1 MRELSAVEARVLAV
15 LVEKAATVPDT
26 YPLSLNSLVAGCN
39 QKTAR
44 QPVMELSEAEVLVAL
59 DELKRL
65 HLVVEVSGSRVVRF
79 EYNMGR
85 VLGLPSQS
93 VALLA
98 VLMLRGPQTA
108 AELRLNAERL
118 HRFADISSVEGFLDE
133 LAGKELPRV
142 VKLARSPGERE
153 ARWVQLLTG
162 PSTGSGR
169 AEEGGEGPSTGSGR
183 TEVGSVRAELG
194 TVRSEPGAAG
204 LRFVLPE
211 GARRVHEMVMPLR
224 WGDMDAM
231 GHVNNTLYFRYME
244 VCRLDWIFSVGVDPK
259 LSTAGPVIINAFC
272 NFLRQLEFPGDIRVT
287 MSVANP
293 GRSSFDTFHTIE
305 RVDEPGVVYAEG
317 GARSV
322 WPDYAAKRSEPM
334 PDWFRARLTE

>member
-1 MRELSAVEARVLAV
+1 MRVLSVVEARVLAV

-44 QPVMELSEAEVLVAL
+44 QPVMELAEAEVLVAL

-79 EYNMGR
+79 EHNMGR

-98 VLMLRGPQTA
+98 VLTLRGPQTA

-118 HRFADISSVEGFLDE
+118 HRFVDISSVEGFLDE
-133 LAGKELPRV
+133 LAGKEPARV

-162 PSTGSGR
+162 PSTGSG
-169 AEEGGEGPSTGSGR
+169 P
-183 TEVGSVRAELG
+183 TEVGSGQVEPG
-194 TVRSEPGAAG
+194 TARTEAGAAG

-231 GHVNNTLYFRYME
+231 GHINNTLYFRYME

-305 RVDEPGVVYAEG
+305 RVDQPGMVYAEG
-317 GARSV
+317 GARTV
-322 WPDYAAKRSEPM
+322 WTDYAAKRSAPM

>member
-1 MRELSAVEARVLAV
+1 MRVLSVVEARVLAV

-44 QPVMELSEAEVLVAL
+44 QPVMELAEAEVLVAL

-79 EYNMGR
+79 EHNMGR

-133 LAGKELPRV
+133 LAGKEPARV

-162 PSTGSGR
+162 PSTGSG
-169 AEEGGEGPSTGSGR
+169 P
-183 TEVGSVRAELG
+183 TEVGSGQVEPG
-194 TVRSEPGAAG
+194 TARTEAGAAG

-231 GHVNNTLYFRYME
+231 GHINNTLYFRYME

-305 RVDEPGVVYAEG
+305 RVDQPGVVYAEG
-317 GARSV
+317 GARTV
-322 WPDYAAKRSEPM
+322 WTDYAAKRSAPM

>member
-1 MRELSAVEARVLAV
+1 MRVLSVVEARVLAV

-79 EYNMGR
+79 EHNMGR

-133 LAGKELPRV
+133 LAGKEPARV

-317 GARSV
+317 GARTV
-322 WPDYAAKRSEPM
+322 WTDYAAKRSAPM
-334 PDWFRARLTE
+334 PDWFRARLEG